1 MTHKGRNLILLL
13 LVLMIAAAVI
23 TGTVHPWQQ
32 NGEANREKGYVAV
45 IRIDGPIYGGADSE
59 SPWADVSGAASE
71 RLMREFRQA
80 REDSRAKAVLVRINS
95 PGGSSA
101 ATQEIAEEI
110 DKLRSSGKPV
120 VISMGDM
127 CASAGYWLACK
138 GDYIFANPSTITG
151 SIGVY
156 MDYTNVED
164 LLGKLGVKNDIIKS
178 GPHKD
183 ILSMYRPMTDEERAM
198 LQQMVD
204 DIYHQFVR
212 VVADGRHMDEAQV
225 EKLAD
230 GRVFTGRQA
239 QDVGLVDAMGNY
251 YDALGYAGSRV
262 GITSSRIPTH
272 SYEQKVTLRGIFS
285 SEMQNSFAD
294 ALASRLTG
302 YLKEALDNSGPAI
315 R

>member
-1 MTHKGRNLILLL
+1 
-13 LVLMIAAAVI
+13 
-23 TGTVHPWQQ
+23 
-32 NGEANREKGYVAV
+32 
-45 IRIDGPIYGGADSE
+45 
-59 SPWADVSGAASE
+59 
-71 RLMREFRQA
+71 
-80 REDSRAKAVLVRINS
+80 
-95 PGGSSA
+95 
-101 ATQEIAEEI
+101 
-110 DKLRSSGKPV
+110 
-120 VISMGDM
+120 
-127 CASAGYWLACK
+127 
-138 GDYIFANPSTITG
+138 
-151 SIGVY
+151 
-156 MDYTNVED
+156 
-164 LLGKLGVKNDIIKS
+164 
-178 GPHKD
+178 
-183 ILSMYRPMTDEERAM
+183 MYRPMTDEERAM